1 MAELRARTRPVTT
14 PAPAPAIPTN
24 PRLAKKK
31 ASQAPTTYALLPSS
45 TPPPSS
51 QTKLTP
57 PPPPNGSSPLI
68 TPTAAFAL
76 LLIPRLLSARYAT
89 IPDCDEVF
97 NFWEPAHYL
106 SHAHGLQTWE
116 YSPVYAIRSWAYIL
130 LHSAL
135 SRPAS
140 LLLLGGGGG
149 KRAEFYALR
158 VVFAVACAY
167 AESRLYR
174 AVVGARLGRGV
185 AALFLAFAVGS
196 AGMFHSAVAFLPSTF
211 AMYTGMLAAA
221 GFLEGRL
228 VAGVVWTAVGGL
240 LGWPFCLV
248 MCVPWVLGALGAGL
262 LEGRVVGVVARCVKG
277 GLWSAGLLAVIV
289 AIDSAFYRKLEIV
302 PLNIVLYN
310 VFSDASRG
318 PNIYGTE
325 PWHFYLLNLTL
336 NHNILLPLSLAA
348 LPALALAA
356 LTTKTTTTTPVTGRE
371 ITATL
376 PYYLWLAIFTLQP
389 HKEERFMFPA
399 YPLLLLNAAIA
410 LSRTLDVACALPL
423 LPRSPPRA
431 LLLRRGLA
439 AAAAALTAL
448 LSLSRTL
455 AVTTAYAAP
464 MSVYDALPAD
474 AAGNLCVAG
483 EWYRFPSHYLLPEGV
498 RAKWLVSGFGGLLP
512 GEFAQGGGWRE
523 GTWRVPRGMND
534 RNVEDEGKYLRGGR
548 AGCEYIVGLGEA
560 EGAALVEGEGWVVV
574 ARERFLDKE
583 ATGLVGRVFWVPGWL
598 WEGRRW
604 EEYWIVRRGEG
615 ASESV

>member
-1 MAELRARTRPVTT
+1 MSELRARPRPATT
-14 PAPAPAIPTN
+14 PAPPPAAPAIPTN
-24 PRLAKKK
+24 PRLSKK
-31 ASQAPTTYALLPSS
+31 AAQAPT
-45 TPPPSS
+45 
-51 QTKLTP
+51 
-57 PPPPNGSSPLI
+57 PLI

-76 LLIPRLLSARYAT
+76 LLLPRLLSARYAT

-106 SHAHGLQTWE
+106 SHSHGLQTWE
-116 YSPVYAIRSWAYIL
+116 YSPAYAIRSWAYIL

-140 LLLLGGGGG
+140 LLLPGVVG
-149 KRAEFYALR
+149 KSAEFYALR

-174 AVVGARLGRGV
+174 AVATRLGRGV
-185 AALFLAFAVGS
+185 GAMYLAFAAGS

-211 AMYTGMLAAA
+211 AMYTGMMAAA
-221 GFLEGRL
+221 GFLEGKL
-228 VAGVVWTAVGGL
+228 VEGVVWTAVGGL

-248 MCVPWVLGALGAGL
+248 MCVPWILGALVTGAV
-262 LEGRVVGVVARCVKG
+262 EGRVVGVVGRCVKG
-277 GLWSAGLLAVIV
+277 GLLSAIIV

-325 PWHFYLLNLTL
+325 PWHFYLLNLAL

-348 LPALALAA
+348 FPVLVLSTLI
-356 LTTKTTTTTPVTGRE
+356 TTPVTCRE

-389 HKEERFMFPA
+389 HKEERFMFLA
-399 YPLLLLNAAIA
+399 YPLLLVNAAIA
-410 LSRTLDVACALPL
+410 LT
-423 LPRSPPRA
+423 RA
-431 LLLRRGLA
+431 LDIVGAILPSRMLRRVLA
-439 AAAAALTAL
+439 AAVVALTTL

-455 AVTTAYAAP
+455 AVTTSYSAP
-464 MSVYDALPAD
+464 LSIYSSLPAN
-474 AAGNLCVAG
+474 ATGNLCVAG

-498 RAKWLVSGFGGLLP
+498 RAKWLVSDFRGLLP
-512 GEFAQGGGWRE
+512 GEFVEAGWE
-523 GTWRVPRGMND
+523 GTWRVPQGMND
-534 RNVEDEGKYLRGGR
+534 MNLEDVGKYVSRGE
-548 AGCEYIVGLGEA
+548 CEYIVGLGAKEREVVMA
-560 EGAALVEGEGWVVV
+560 EGWGVVV
-574 ARERFLDKE
+574 ARERFLEKE
-583 ATGLVGRVFWVPGWL
+583 GTGVVGRVFWVPGWVRD
-598 WEGRRW
+598 GRRW
-604 EEYWIVRRGEG
+604 EEYWVVKRGKV